1 MGKILEMDFF
11 SISFYKIKDFLKR
24 NKKRIFFIGLL
35 VILFFI
41 LFENG
46 LADPASVLTD
56 PKVDSKNLASKL
68 GEMVDKFFEQIMTQL
83 AIMIAKLSSAVLAIT
98 ALLFII
104 DVLLKVMGALGDFN
118 LWSFLGASLQGFI
131 MFGLIMFLLMPTSHT
146 VTAGGV
152 SAAINNY
159 QLITMGTPDFKQKS
173 LLTGFLEMGKQFFA
187 DDKMDMTKPSQVLSA
202 VFGIPFLLWNTGVDA
217 ESKIP
222 WSVQICFMLLTIFS
236 LFAVISITKDLLMAF
251 INYVLVVGLSV
262 ILLPF
267 LIFAKTASL
276 GSQVITNII
285 NKGLS
290 LAIRIGLVGIV
301 ISIIKEIVLAYA
313 QATDPSATSSVTP
326 PTTGSAFQISF
337 VLMIGMFIATEGGQV
352 AESVL
357 SGKLG
362 NFSVG
367 AFVGAAIGKGAAVA
381 AAAYK
386 GGKTL
391 SNKYKDKKEKEEMD
405 KLDKEHEGTKARES
419 QNMAKADSQIKDEK
433 ANIKDSNAKIKN
445 ATKEA
450 SDARDAKEKL
460 TKDLQDEQAKGASA
474 DQGKI
479 ASLKSQISAESKKED
494 KARKDI
500 DKAMTDKIEAE
511 ERLDKAVEQK
521 TQSSEL
527 IKSSQATVN
536 TVKEDFAKNKQDRD
550 QKLHNRFNAIK
561 KTSETMAGF
570 IGGEKAATSA
580 RTSFATTEAAIGT
593 FAFTATKLGGLTG
606 SGLKNLYGATKATA
620 IYTGIGMRFI
630 GGDRDQAKMDFSNRL
645 KMDFADKFNNT
656 RDKINNTIGRVK
668 DGVKGIKPTMAN
680 VGQGVKN
687 MGSAVTNEFGGVF
700 KQATGKMTQEG
711 WTDLRNEKG
720 IVSDRDGQWEEIF
733 CGEAQQVVS
742 DYNIKNPN
750 NQIDDSNFKNMSYGE
765 IRDTL
770 RASSDK
776 NVRNLEKVIK
786 KQTAEKQGRAKRILA
801 SKNASDIVNRA
812 KVAKN
817 QRDKKIE
824 NNETVS
830 YD

>member
-35 VILFFI
+35 LILFFI

-46 LADPASVLTD
+46 LAVPATD

-131 MFGLIMFLLMPTSHT
+131 MFGVIMFLLMPTSHT

-152 SAAINNY
+152 TAAVNNY

-187 DDKMDMTKPSQVLSA
+187 DDKMDMTKPSQVLLA
-202 VFGIPFLLWNTGVDA
+202 VFGIPFLLWNTGVDT
-217 ESKIP
+217 EVDIP
-222 WSVQICFMLLTIFS
+222 WSVQLCFMLLTIFS
-236 LFAVISITKDLLMAF
+236 LFAVISISKDLLMAF

-301 ISIIKEIVLAYA
+301 ISIIKEITSAYS
-313 QATDPSATSSVTP
+313 QASDPSTTASATP

-352 AESVL
+352 AEAVL
-357 SGKLG
+357 NGKLG

-367 AFVGAAIGKGAAVA
+367 AFVGAAIGKGAAVL

-391 SNKYKDKKEKEEMD
+391 SNKYKDKKENEALD
-405 KLDKEHEGTKARES
+405 KLNKEHEETKTTES
-419 QNMAKADSQIKDEK
+419 QKMAEADDKIKDEK
-433 ANIKDSNAKIKN
+433 ANIKDSNSKIKN

-460 TKDLQDEQAKGASA
+460 TKDLQDEQAKGANA

-500 DKAMTDKIEAE
+500 DKAMTDKIDAE
-511 ERLDKAVEQK
+511 ERLEKAVGEK

-527 IKSSQATVN
+527 IKSSQAAVN

-550 QKLHNRFNAIK
+550 QKLHNRFNAIRK
-561 KTSETMAGF
+561 GSERMAAF

-580 RTSFATTEAAIGT
+580 RTSFMTTEAAIGT
-593 FAFTATKLGGLTG
+593 FATTATKMGVLTG
-606 SGLKNLYGATKATA
+606 KGLKNVYGAGKAGVV
-620 IYTGIGMRFI
+620 YTGIGVRFLA
-630 GGDRDQAKMDFSNRL
+630 GDRDQAKMDLSNRL

-668 DGVKGIKPTMAN
+668 DGIKGIKPAIAN
-680 VGQGVKN
+680 VGQGIKN
-687 MGSAVTNEFGGVF
+687 MGSAVTNDLGSVA
-700 KQATGKMTQEG
+700 KQASGKMTQEE

-720 IVSDRDGQWEEIF
+720 IVSDRDDKWEGIF

-742 DYNIKNPN
+742 DYNANNPN
-750 NQIDDSNFKNMSYGE
+750 DQIDDSNFANMSYGE

-770 RASSDK
+770 RASSNR
-776 NVRNLEKVIK
+776 NVRNLEKIIK

-801 SKNASDIVNRA
+801 SKNVNDIVNRA
-812 KVAKN
+812 KVA
-817 QRDKKIE
+817 QGERDARI
-824 NNETVS
+824 NRNETVS

>member
-35 VILFFI
+35 LILFFI

-46 LADPASVLTD
+46 LADPATD

-131 MFGLIMFLLMPTSHT
+131 MFGVIMFLLMPTSHT

-187 DDKMDMTKPSQVLSA
+187 DDKMDMTKPSQVLLA
-202 VFGIPFLLWNTGVDA
+202 VFGIPFLLWNTGVDSDA
-217 ESKIP
+217 NIP
-222 WSVQICFMLLTIFS
+222 WSVQICFMLLSIFS
-236 LFAVISITKDLLMAF
+236 LFAVISISKDLLMAF

-301 ISIIKEIVLAYA
+301 ISIIKEITLAYS
-313 QATDPSATSSVTP
+313 QASDPSVSASATP

-352 AESVL
+352 AEAVL
-357 SGKLG
+357 NGKLG

-367 AFVGAAIGKGAAVA
+367 AFVGAAIGKGVAVL

-391 SNKYKDKKEKEEMD
+391 SNKYKDKKENEELD
-405 KLDKEHEGTKARES
+405 KLNKEHEDVKATES
-419 QNMAKADSQIKDEK
+419 QRMAEADDKIKNEK
-433 ANIKDSNAKIKN
+433 ANIKDSNSKIKN

-460 TKDLQDEQAKGASA
+460 TKDLQDEQAKGANA
-474 DQGKI
+474 DKGKI

-500 DKAMTDKIEAE
+500 DKAMTDKIDAE
-511 ERLDKAVEQK
+511 ERLEKAVGEK

-550 QKLHNRFNAIK
+550 QKLRNRFNAIK
-561 KTSETMAGF
+561 KGSETMAGF

-580 RTSFATTEAAIGT
+580 RTSFATTEATIGT
-593 FAFTATKLGGLTG
+593 FAFTATKMGGLTG
-606 SGLKNLYGATKATA
+606 KGLKKVYGAGKAGVV
-620 IYTGIGMRFI
+620 YTGIGARLLA
-630 GGDRDQAKMDFSNRL
+630 GDRDQAKMDLSNRL

-668 DGVKGIKPTMAN
+668 DGIKGIKPAMAN
-680 VGQGVKN
+680 VGQGIKN
-687 MGSAVTNEFGGVF
+687 MGSAVTNDLGSVA
-700 KQATGKMTQEG
+700 KQASGKMTQEG

-720 IVSDRDGQWEEIF
+720 VVSDRDDKWEEIF

-742 DYNIKNPN
+742 DYKANNPN
-750 NQIDDSNFKNMSYGE
+750 AQIDDSNFANMSYGE

-770 RASSDK
+770 RASSDR
-776 NVRNLEKVIK
+776 NVRNLEKIIK

-801 SKNASDIVNRA
+801 SKNVNDIVNRA
-812 KVAKN
+812 KVA
-817 QRDKKIE
+817 QGERDARI
-824 NNETVS
+824 NRNETVS

>member
-35 VILFFI
+35 LILFFI

-46 LADPASVLTD
+46 LADPATD

-131 MFGLIMFLLMPTSHT
+131 MFGVIMFLLMPTSHT

-187 DDKMDMTKPSQVLSA
+187 DDKMDMTKPSQVLLA
-202 VFGIPFLLWNTGVDA
+202 VFGIPFLLWNTGVDSDA
-217 ESKIP
+217 NIP
-222 WSVQICFMLLTIFS
+222 WSVQICFMLLSIFS
-236 LFAVISITKDLLMAF
+236 LFAVISISKDLLMAF

-301 ISIIKEIVLAYA
+301 ISIIKEITLAYS
-313 QATDPSATSSVTP
+313 QASDPSVSASATP

-352 AESVL
+352 AEAVL
-357 SGKLG
+357 NGKLG

-367 AFVGAAIGKGAAVA
+367 AFVGAAIGKGAAVL

-391 SNKYKDKKEKEEMD
+391 SNKYKDKKENEELD
-405 KLDKEHEGTKARES
+405 KLNKEHEDVKATES
-419 QNMAKADSQIKDEK
+419 QRMAEADDKIKNEK
-433 ANIKDSNAKIKN
+433 ANIKDSNSKIKN

-460 TKDLQDEQAKGASA
+460 TKDLQDEQAKGANA
-474 DQGKI
+474 DKGKI

-500 DKAMTDKIEAE
+500 DKAMTDKIDAE
-511 ERLDKAVEQK
+511 ERLEKAVGEK

-527 IKSSQATVN
+527 IKSSQSAVN

-550 QKLHNRFNAIK
+550 QKLRNRFNAIK
-561 KTSETMAGF
+561 KGSETMAGF

-580 RTSFATTEAAIGT
+580 RTSFATTEATIGT
-593 FAFTATKLGGLTG
+593 FATTATKLGGLTG
-606 SGLKNLYGATKATA
+606 NVLKSGYGGLKASVVYS
-620 IYTGIGMRFI
+620 GIGARLLA
-630 GGDRDQAKMDFSNRL
+630 GDRDQAKMDLSNRL

-668 DGVKGIKPTMAN
+668 DGIKGIKPAMAN
-680 VGQGVKN
+680 VGQGIKN
-687 MGSAVTNEFGGVF
+687 MGSAVANDLGSTA
-700 KQATGKMTQEG
+700 KQASGKMTQEG
-711 WTDLRNEKG
+711 WTNLRNEKG
-720 IVSDRDGQWEEIF
+720 VVSDRDDKWEEIF

-742 DYNIKNPN
+742 DYKANNPN
-750 NQIDDSNFKNMSYGE
+750 AQIDDSNFANMSYGE

-770 RASSDK
+770 RASSDR

-801 SKNASDIVNRA
+801 SKNVNDIVNRA
-812 KVAKN
+812 KVA
-817 QRDKKIE
+817 QEERDARI
-824 NNETVS
+824 NRNETVS

>member
-35 VILFFI
+35 LILFFI

-46 LADPASVLTD
+46 LAVPATD

-131 MFGLIMFLLMPTSHT
+131 MFGVIMFLLMPTSHT

-173 LLTGFLEMGKQFFA
+173 LLMGFLEMGKQFFA
-187 DDKMDMTKPSQVLSA
+187 DDKMDMTKPSQVLLA
-202 VFGIPFLLWNTGVDA
+202 VFGIPFLLWNTGVDSDA
-217 ESKIP
+217 NIP
-222 WSVQICFMLLTIFS
+222 WSVQICFMLLSIFS
-236 LFAVISITKDLLMAF
+236 LFAVISISKDLLMAF

-301 ISIIKEIVLAYA
+301 ISIIKEITLAYS
-313 QATDPSATSSVTP
+313 QASDPSVSASATP

-337 VLMIGMFIATEGGQV
+337 ALMIGMFIATEGGQV
-352 AESVL
+352 AEAVL
-357 SGKLG
+357 NGKLG

-367 AFVGAAIGKGAAVA
+367 AFVGAAIGKGAAVL

-391 SNKYKDKKEKEEMD
+391 SNKYNDKKENEELD
-405 KLDKEHEGTKARES
+405 KLNKEHEDVKATES
-419 QNMAKADSQIKDEK
+419 QRMAEADD
-433 ANIKDSNAKIKN
+433 KIKN

-460 TKDLQDEQAKGASA
+460 TKDLQDEQAKGANA
-474 DQGKI
+474 DKGKI

-500 DKAMTDKIEAE
+500 DKAMTDKIDAE
-511 ERLDKAVEQK
+511 ERLEKAVGEK

-527 IKSSQATVN
+527 IKSSQSAVN

-550 QKLHNRFNAIK
+550 QKLRNRFNAIK
-561 KTSETMAGF
+561 KGSETMAGF

-580 RTSFATTEAAIGT
+580 RTSFATTEATIGT
-593 FAFTATKLGGLTG
+593 FAFTASKVGGLTG
-606 SGLKNLYGATKATA
+606 NVLKRGYGGLKAGVV
-620 IYTGIGMRFI
+620 YTGIGARLLA
-630 GGDRDQAKMDFSNRL
+630 GDRDQAKMDLSNRL

-668 DGVKGIKPTMAN
+668 DGIRGIKPAMAN
-680 VGQGVKN
+680 VGQGIKN
-687 MGSAVTNEFGGVF
+687 MGSAVTNDLGSMA

-720 IVSDRDGQWEEIF
+720 VVSDRDDKWEEIF

-742 DYNIKNPN
+742 DYKTNNPN
-750 NQIDDSNFKNMSYGE
+750 AQIDDSNFANMSYGE

-770 RASSDK
+770 RASSDR

-801 SKNASDIVNRA
+801 SKNIKDIVNRA
-812 KVAKN
+812 KVA
-817 QRDKKIE
+817 QEERDAKI
-824 NNETVS
+824 NRNETVS

>member
-35 VILFFI
+35 LILFFI

-46 LADPASVLTD
+46 LADPATD

-131 MFGLIMFLLMPTSHT
+131 MFGVIMFLLMPTSHT

-187 DDKMDMTKPSQVLSA
+187 DDKMDMTKPSQVLLA
-202 VFGIPFLLWNTGVDA
+202 VFGIPFLLWNTGVDSDA
-217 ESKIP
+217 NIP
-222 WSVQICFMLLTIFS
+222 WSVQICFMLLSIFS
-236 LFAVISITKDLLMAF
+236 LFAVISISKDLLMAF

-301 ISIIKEIVLAYA
+301 ISIIKEITLAYS
-313 QATDPSATSSVTP
+313 QASDPSVSASATP

-352 AESVL
+352 AEAVL
-357 SGKLG
+357 NGKLG

-367 AFVGAAIGKGAAVA
+367 AFVGAAIGKGAAVL

-391 SNKYKDKKEKEEMD
+391 SNKYKDKKENEELD
-405 KLDKEHEGTKARES
+405 KLNKEHEDVKATES
-419 QNMAKADSQIKDEK
+419 QRMTEADDKIKNEK
-433 ANIKDSNAKIKN
+433 ANIKDSNSKIKN

-460 TKDLQDEQAKGASA
+460 TKDLQDEQAKGANA
-474 DQGKI
+474 DKGKI

-500 DKAMTDKIEAE
+500 DKAMTDKIDAE
-511 ERLDKAVEQK
+511 ERLEKAVGEK

-527 IKSSQATVN
+527 IKSSQSAVN

-550 QKLHNRFNAIK
+550 QKLRNRFNAIK
-561 KTSETMAGF
+561 KGSETMAGF

-580 RTSFATTEAAIGT
+580 RTSFATTEATIGT
-593 FAFTATKLGGLTG
+593 FATTATKMGGLTG
-606 SGLKNLYGATKATA
+606 NVLKRGYGGLKAGVV
-620 IYTGIGMRFI
+620 YTGIGARLLA
-630 GGDRDQAKMDFSNRL
+630 GDRDQAKMDLSNRL

-668 DGVKGIKPTMAN
+668 DGIKGIKPAMAN
-680 VGQGVKN
+680 VGQGIKN
-687 MGSAVTNEFGGVF
+687 MGSAVTNDLGSMA

-720 IVSDRDGQWEEIF
+720 VVSDRDDKWEEIF

-742 DYNIKNPN
+742 DYKTNNPN
-750 NQIDDSNFKNMSYGE
+750 AQIDDSNFANMSYGE

-770 RASSDK
+770 RASSDR

-801 SKNASDIVNRA
+801 SKNIKDIVNRA
-812 KVAKN
+812 KVA
-817 QRDKKIE
+817 QEERDAKI
-824 NNETVS
+824 NRNETVS